1 MSSKRQLSKLDIF
14 RKGPMRRTGEV
25 VAEADSAG
33 FTKDRGTQEEG
44 LGESAWAAEQFWE
57 G

>member
-1 MSSKRQLSKLDIF
+1 
-14 RKGPMRRTGEV
+14 MRRTGEV